1 MSTYNQSYSDYE
13 LKEATVKFEGE
24 NEIASS
30 KVGCVGSLEETMD
43 TRTVIKKCEGIVVKS
58 VTKGTGSG
66 SLKVSLHMMW
76 PVYVKAFGMDFSNQ
90 LAPGVYAYGK
100 NSKHRRFLL
109 TGKVLDE
116 DDNEKL
122 VAYPQCSIS
131 SGKARKITNGSEEVA
146 EMELDIAVFPDEN
159 GQGVY
164 ECMVAELEEGSEI
177 ATKWLTGLTPDLVK
191 KTA

>member
-66 SLKVSLHMMW
+66 SLKLSLHMMW
-76 PVYVKAFGMDFSNQ
+76 PVYVKAFGMDFSN
-90 LAPGVYAYGK
+90 
-100 NSKHRRFLL
+100 
-109 TGKVLDE
+109 
-116 DDNEKL
+116 
-122 VAYPQCSIS
+122 
-131 SGKARKITNGSEEVA
+131 
-146 EMELDIAVFPDEN
+146 
-159 GQGVY
+159 
-164 ECMVAELEEGSEI
+164 
-177 ATKWLTGLTPDLVK
+177 
-191 KTA
+191 